1 MTNIDHFIELQQD
14 AEVADTSGRH
24 ESAER
29 YRELARKVY
38 RRMSK
43 EERIIVDTV
52 LKYMEDTEI
61 IGSVPIRYV

>member
-14 AEVADTSGRH
+14 AEIADMSGRH

-43 EERIIVDTV
+43 EEKIIVDVV
-52 LKYMEDTEI
+52 LKHMEGTDI
-61 IGSVPIRYV
+61 IGSAPI